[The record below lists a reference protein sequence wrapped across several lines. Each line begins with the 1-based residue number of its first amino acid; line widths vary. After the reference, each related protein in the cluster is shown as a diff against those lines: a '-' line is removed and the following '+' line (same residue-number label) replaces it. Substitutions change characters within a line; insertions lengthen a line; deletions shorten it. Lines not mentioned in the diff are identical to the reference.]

1 MLAELNISNFA
12 IIDKLHVRLG
22 RGFNALTGETG
33 AGKSIIID
41 ALGALLGS
49 KTGPEFVRHGSPSAR
64 VEGQFDLTSLHP
76 TPLSALREIL
86 LQAGLSDTDDGSDD
100 TVIISREINAS
111 GRTVARVNGRMVN
124 LPMLAQIGELLV
136 DVHGQSEHVSLL
148 RPATHI
154 DLLDQYAGLA
164 EERKEM
170 SKLVGRL
177 RAAQK
182 ELRDL
187 QRDERELARR
197 ADLLTYQVEEI
208 EKAGVQ
214 PNEDE
219 ELANERSRLSN
230 SERLSALCDAIYA
243 LLIESDEDDVRHTG
257 GRGGPAPAMAV
268 RDGLGDASGMLA
280 ELVRLDPSMESH
292 QPTLDAIYESV
303 EELGRAIR
311 VYRERV
317 EHDPARLEELEERLS
332 LLHELKRKYG
342 PTLEDVIAFG
352 QRAAEELDSITHS
365 EERVAAL
372 HEQSERLAQEIGDRA
387 AQMSQVREE
396 VSERLSRAVEEAMKA
411 LLMGS
416 TLFKTEITQSN
427 ANDGVPLPGRE
438 GRWAFSEKGVDRV
451 EFLISPN
458 PGEPLKP
465 LAKIASGGETSRLML
480 ALKSILS
487 EADLTPTLVFDE
499 VDVGVGG
506 RSGGVVGEKLW
517 GLTSSHQVL
526 CITHLPQIAAFADN
540 HFKITKQVVGDRTRT
555 HVEELEESD
564 RETEIAA
571 MIGGANISQAARE
584 NAREML
590 YNSSKFKVKDESK
603 IEDQSKVQSPKSKVT
618 AKV

>member
-12 IIDKLHVRLG
+12 IIDKLYLRLG
-22 RGFNALTGETG
+22 PGFNALTGETG

-49 KTGPEFVRHGSPSAR
+49 KIGPEFVRHGATSAR
-64 VEGQFDLTSLHP
+64 VEGMFDLASMP
-76 TPLSALREIL
+76 PEPLQTLRAIL
-86 LQAGLSDTDDGSDD
+86 ADGGLSDTDDGSDD
-100 TVIISREINAS
+100 SVIVTREINPS

-124 LPMLAQIGELLV
+124 LPILQQIGELLV

-148 RPATHI
+148 RSATHI
-154 DLLDQYAGLA
+154 DLLDQYAGLSR
-164 EERKEM
+164 ERREM
-170 SKLVGRL
+170 SELVARL
-177 RAAQK
+177 RAIQK

-214 PNEDE
+214 PDEDT
-219 ELANERSRLSN
+219 ELAVERGRLAN
-230 SERLSALCDAIYA
+230 AERLSSLCDQIYA
-243 LLIESDEDDVRHTG
+243 LLIEAGDDDFAPR
-257 GRGGPAPAMAV
+257 GRTAAPPTTSV
-268 RDGLGDASGMLA
+268 RDALGEASGQMADLA
-280 ELVRLDPSMESH
+280 RLDPSMEKH
-292 QPTLDAIYESV
+292 LPTLDDLYERV
-303 EELGRAIR
+303 EELGRTMR
-311 VYRERV
+311 VYRETV
-317 EHDPARLEELEERLS
+317 EHDPARLEEIEERIS

-342 PTLEDVIAFG
+342 PSLEDVITFG
-352 QRAAEELDSITHS
+352 ERAAQELEGISNS

-372 HEQSERLAQEIGDRA
+372 QEESERLAATIGELGQR
-387 AQMSQVREE
+387 MSEARSVAGESMARD
-396 VSERLSRAVEEAMKA
+396 VEKSIKD

-416 TLFKTEITQSN
+416 SRFQVEITQQASE
-427 ANDGVPLPGRE
+427 DGVPVPGKS
-438 GRWAFSEKGVDRV
+438 GRFAYSDKGIDRV

-487 EADLTPTLVFDE
+487 EADMTPTLVFDE

-517 GLTSSHQVL
+517 GLTTSHQVL

-540 HFKITKQVVGDRTRT
+540 HYKITKQVVGDRTRT
-555 HVEELEESD
+555 QVDELTGDDKEY
-564 RETEIAA
+564 EIAA
-571 MIGGANISQAARE
+571 MIAGAPPSQPSME
-584 NAREML
+584 NARDML
-590 YNSSKFKVKDESK
+590 REITEIKDGMRE
-603 IEDQSKVQSPKSKVT
+603 KSAVGGRK
-618 AKV
+618 AS